1 MSTLQESRI
10 IASVARD
17 KAMIDLFENGC
28 GDVHSLVAYM
38 SFPNIIPRDTKI
50 EEVKLKYHKARQD
63 AKGIEF
69 AINYAGD
76 ANTISNNSGIP
87 LKEAQEIYNNF
98 MNGFS
103 GVKEYQDY
111 CRKAVM
117 SKGYILMNNVLKHR
131 AHIFDAEWLFKM
143 QKKFQ

>member
-1 MSTLQESRI
+1 
-10 IASVARD
+10 
-17 KAMIDLFENGC
+17 MIDLFENGC

-87 LKEAQEIYNNF
+87 LKEAQEIYDNF
-98 MNGFS
+98 M
-103 GVKEYQDY
+103 
-111 CRKAVM
+111 
-117 SKGYILMNNVLKHR
+117 
-131 AHIFDAEWLFKM
+131 
-143 QKKFQ
+143 